1 MALTLLKRT
10 TVLVV
15 SIVVASIV
23 VFAFMAV
30 LPGNPAE
37 VALGTNATPEAVQ
50 QLEHEFGTDRPL
62 VTQYADW
69 AGGLLHGDFGVSYT
83 TRDAIGP
90 QISDRIQVTLILVLA
105 AGLVAL
111 AIAVPFGVIAAAR
124 HRRRSGV
131 VLSAA
136 SQLGAAI
143 PAFIAGILF
152 VSVFA
157 VQLGWLPSSGWI
169 APDDDFVGFLKQLV
183 LPALSLGLVEGAVLT
198 RYVRSATL
206 EILREDFLRTAR
218 AKGMTSTQALVR
230 HGLRNAAI
238 PVVTVLGLQLSLLLV
253 GAVVIE
259 RVFVL
264 PGIGSLLLDAV
275 SNRDLLTVQGVVMVL
290 TLLVL
295 LINYVVDVLYVGID
309 PRLRKS

>member
-1 MALTLLKRT
+1 
-10 TVLVV
+10 
-15 SIVVASIV
+15 
-23 VFAFMAV
+23 MAV

-50 QLEHEFGTDRPL
+50 QLEQEFGTDRPV

-69 AGGLLHGDFGVSYT
+69 AGGLVSGDFGVSYT

-90 QISDRIQVTLILVLA
+90 QISDRVQVTLILVLA
-105 AGLVAL
+105 AGVIAL
-111 AIAVPFGVIAAAR
+111 AIAVPLGVIAAAR

-136 SQLGAAI
+136 SQVGAAI
-143 PAFIAGILF
+143 PAFIAGILL

-169 APDDDFVGFLKQLV
+169 APDDDFIGFLKQLA

-218 AKGMTSTQALVR
+218 AKGLTSTQALVR
-230 HGLRNAAI
+230 HGLRNAAV

-259 RVFVL
+259 RVYVL
-264 PGIGSLLLDAV
+264 PGLGSLLLDAV
-275 SNRDLLTVQGVVMVL
+275 SNRDLLTVQGTVMVL
-290 TLLVL
+290 TLTVL
-295 LINYVVDVLYVGID
+295 LINYVVDVLHVAID

>member
-1 MALTLLKRT
+1 MFVTLLRRT
-10 TVLVV
+10 AVLVV
-15 SIVVASIV
+15 SIVIASVV

-50 QLEHEFGTDRPL
+50 QLEQEFGTDRP
-62 VTQYADW
+62 VATQYADW
-69 AGGLLHGDFGVSYT
+69 AGGMLSGDFGVSYT

-105 AGLVAL
+105 AGIVAL
-111 AIAVPFGVIAAAR
+111 LIAVPFGVLAAAR

-136 SQLGAAI
+136 SQVGAAI
-143 PAFIAGILF
+143 PAFIAGILL

-169 APDDDFVGFLKQLV
+169 APSDDPVGFLKQV
-183 LPALSLGLVEGAVLT
+183 ALPALSLGLVEGAVLT
-198 RYVRSATL
+198 RYVRSATI

-218 AKGMTSTQALVR
+218 AKGLTRNQALVR

-264 PGIGSLLLDAV
+264 PGIGSLLLDSV
-275 SNRDLLTVQGVVMVL
+275 SNRDLLTVQGTVMVL
-290 TLLVL
+290 TLIVL
-295 LINYVVDVLYVGID
+295 LINYVVDVLYVVID
-309 PRLRKS
+309 PRLRRS

>member
-1 MALTLLKRT
+1 MVVTLLRRT
-10 TVLVV
+10 AVLVV

-37 VALGTNATPEAVQ
+37 VALGTNATPEAVK
-50 QLEHEFGTDRPL
+50 QLEQELGTDRPV
-62 VTQYADW
+62 VTRYADW
-69 AGGLLHGDFGVSYT
+69 AGGLVHGDFGTSYT

-90 QISDRIQVTLILVLA
+90 QISDRIQVTLILVAA
-105 AGLVAL
+105 AGIVAL
-111 AIAVPFGVIAAAR
+111 LIAVPFGVLAAAR

-131 VLSAA
+131 ALSAA
-136 SQLGAAI
+136 SQIGAAI
-143 PAFIAGILF
+143 PAFIAGILL

-157 VQLGWLPSSGWI
+157 VQLVWLPSSGWI
-169 APDDDFVGFLKQLV
+169 APDDDFGGFLQQLV
-183 LPALSLGLVEGAVLT
+183 LPALSLGIVEGAVLT
-198 RYVRSATL
+198 RYVRSATI

-218 AKGMTSTQALVR
+218 AKGLTRNQALVR

-259 RVFVL
+259 RVYVL
-264 PGIGSLLLDAV
+264 PGIGSLLLDSV
-275 SNRDLLTVQGVVMVL
+275 SNRDLLTVQGTVMVL

-295 LINYVVDVLYVGID
+295 LINYVVDVLYVVID
-309 PRLRKS
+309 PRLRRS